1 MTTRYRVEYALKTH
15 RRDQFIE
22 WVKGLLAVP
31 FVLYSQP
38 TGVVGD
44 GTSIAKMSE
53 EAHRRYAEIMGDVEV
68 MIDDHISRQN
78 LDSPIPSK
86 LGMLVPT
93 AGPFFT
99 RLPLEAAFKYQ
110 DRKRYISCRRYVAP
124 SFNDVRLVL
133 NSAQI
138 MAVTNGT
145 LQLAT
150 FDGDVTL
157 YEDGQNLEPSSPI
170 VPRLMHLLR
179 NNIKIGIVTAAG
191 YTTADGYYGR
201 LHGLL
206 ETIAASTELN
216 PVQKQNLVIMGGEA
230 NYLFEYSQ
238 SSPHRLA
245 PVPRAQWLTPE
256 MATWSEAD
264 ITALLDVAETAL
276 RDCLRSM
283 NLPARLIRKDRAV
296 GIIPDPPHVQIARE
310 SLEETVLV
318 VQRILEI
325 SSLGLRAQA
334 QAAAASKVVGSNGG
348 SAARSDKKP
357 AGVPFCAFN
366 GGRDVFVD
374 IGDKSWGVAVCQQW
388 FGRRDAGAGAASIK
402 GENTL
407 HVGDQ
412 FLSAGSNDFKA
423 RSVGT
428 TAWIASPSET
438 VELLDELADLTQKK
452 LE

>member
-38 TGVVGD
+38 TGVFGD
-44 GTSIAKMSE
+44 GPSVAQMADES
-53 EAHRRYAEIMGDVEV
+53 HRRYAEIMRDVEL
-68 MIDDHISRQN
+68 MIDDHIARQQDNN
-78 LDSPIPSK
+78 LLPSK
-86 LGMLVPT
+86 LRMLVPT

-110 DRKRYISCRRYVAP
+110 DRKRYISSRRFVAP
-124 SFNDVRLVL
+124 SFNDVRQIL
-133 NSAQI
+133 NSAQV
-138 MAVTNGT
+138 MAVTNGA

-157 YEDGQNLEPSSPI
+157 YDDGCSLEPSSPVI
-170 VPRLMHLLR
+170 PRLLDLLR
-179 NNIKIGIVTAAG
+179 KNIKIGIVTAAG
-191 YTTADGYYGR
+191 YTSADRYYER

-206 ETIAASTELN
+206 DAIAESTDLD
-216 PVQKQNLVIMGGEA
+216 PIQKQNIIIMGGEA
-230 NYLFEYSQ
+230 NYLFEFSP
-238 SSPHRLA
+238 SSPYRLA
-245 PVPRAQWLTPE
+245 PVPREQWLTPE
-256 MATWSEAD
+256 MASWSDAD
-264 ITALLDVAETAL
+264 ITTLLDVAESAL
-276 RDCLRSM
+276 RDCVKTM
-283 NLPARLIRKDRAV
+283 NLPAEIMRKDRAV
-296 GIIPDPPHVQIARE
+296 GIIPKTPESRIARE

-318 VQRILEI
+318 VQRILEL
-325 SSLGLRAQA
+325 SSLGSTEQHPAKPRPSSSPPLPP
-334 QAAAASKVVGSNGG
+334 SVVSQ
-348 SAARSDKKP
+348 SRR
-357 AGVPFCAFN
+357 VPFCAFN

-374 IGDKSWGVAVCQQW
+374 IGDKSWGVTVCQQW
-388 FGRRDAGAGAASIK
+388 FGNRESGGVIR

-428 TAWIASPSET
+428 TAWIASPAET
-438 VELLDELADLTQKK
+438 VELLDELADLMQKK
-452 LE
+452 LS

>member
-1 MTTRYRVEYALKTH
+1 MTTRYRVEFRRFWNRAQPPHLTRDANQLSDALKTH

-53 EAHRRYAEIMGDVEV
+53 EAHRRYAEIMRDVEV
-68 MIDDHISRQN
+68 MIDDHIARQN
-78 LDSPIPSK
+78 QDSPIPSK

-157 YEDGQNLEPSSPI
+157 YDDGQSLEASSPI
-170 VPRLMHLLR
+170 VPRLMNLLR
-179 NNIKIGIVTAAG
+179 SNIKIGIVTAAG

-206 ETIAASTELN
+206 ETIAASTELD

-238 SSPHRLA
+238 SSPYRLA
-245 PVPRAQWLTPE
+245 QVPRAQWLTPE
-256 MATWSEAD
+256 MASWSESD
-264 ITALLDVAETAL
+264 IDALLDVAETAL
-276 RDCLRSM
+276 RDCIRSM

-296 GIIPDPPHVQIARE
+296 GIIPDPPHIQIARE
-310 SLEETVLV
+310 TWVFAS
-318 VQRILEI
+318 RPPPP
-325 SSLGLRAQA
+325 RARL
-334 QAAAASKVVGSNGG
+334 AAAL
-348 SAARSDKKP
+348 AR
-357 AGVPFCAFN
+357 C
-366 GGRDVFVD
+366 
-374 IGDKSWGVAVCQQW
+374 
-388 FGRRDAGAGAASIK
+388 
-402 GENTL
+402 
-407 HVGDQ
+407 
-412 FLSAGSNDFKA
+412 
-423 RSVGT
+423 
-428 TAWIASPSET
+428 
-438 VELLDELADLTQKK
+438 
-452 LE
+452 

>member
-44 GTSIAKMSE
+44 GTSVAKMSE
-53 EAHRRYAEIMGDVEV
+53 EAHRRYAEIMHDVEV
-68 MIDDHISRQN
+68 MIDDHIARQN
-78 LDSPIPSK
+78 QDSPIPSK

-157 YEDGQNLEPSSPI
+157 YEDGQNLEPSSPV
-170 VPRLMHLLR
+170 VPRLMHLLK

-206 ETIAASTELN
+206 ESIAASTELD

-245 PVPRAQWLTPE
+245 PVPRSQWLTPE
-256 MATWSEAD
+256 MASWSESD
-264 ITALLDVAETAL
+264 IAALLDVAETAL
-276 RDCLRSM
+276 RDCIRSM

-318 VQRILEI
+318 VQRILELG
-325 SSLGLRAQA
+325 SLGLREQA
-334 QAAAASKVVGSNGG
+334 AAAASKIGG
-348 SAARSDKKP
+348 AAPDHKR
-357 AGVPFCAFN
+357 
-366 GGRDVFVD
+366 GGPRA
-374 IGDKSWGVAVCQQW
+374 SWGVAVCQQW
-388 FGRRDAGAGAASIK
+388 FGRRGDTASTGASAAASTAIK

-452 LE
+452 LA

>member
-38 TGVVGD
+38 TGVFGD
-44 GTSIAKMSE
+44 GPSVAQMADES
-53 EAHRRYAEIMGDVEV
+53 HRRYAEIMRDVEL
-68 MIDDHISRQN
+68 MIDDHIARQ
-78 LDSPIPSK
+78 LDNSFLPSK
-86 LGMLVPT
+86 LRMLVPT

-110 DRKRYISCRRYVAP
+110 DRKRYISSRRFVAP
-124 SFNDVRLVL
+124 SFNDVRQIL
-133 NSAQI
+133 NSAQV
-138 MAVTNGT
+138 MAVTNGA

-157 YEDGQNLEPSSPI
+157 YDDGCSLEPSSPVI
-170 VPRLMHLLR
+170 PRLLDLLR
-179 NNIKIGIVTAAG
+179 KNIKIGIVTAAG
-191 YTTADGYYGR
+191 YTSADRYYER

-206 ETIAASTELN
+206 DAIAESHDLD
-216 PVQKQNLVIMGGEA
+216 PIQKQNIIIMGGEA
-230 NYLFEYSQ
+230 NYLFEFSP

-245 PVPRAQWLTPE
+245 PVPRAEWLTPE
-256 MATWSEAD
+256 MASWSDAD
-264 ITALLDVAETAL
+264 ITALLDVAESAL
-276 RDCLRSM
+276 RDCVKTM
-283 NLPARLIRKDRAV
+283 NLPAIIMRKDRAV
-296 GIIPDPPHVQIARE
+296 GIIPKTPETRIARE

-318 VQRILEI
+318 VQRILEL
-325 SSLGLRAQA
+325 SSLGSTEDRPAKPRPTSSPPLPP
-334 QAAAASKVVGSNGG
+334 SIVGQS
-348 SAARSDKKP
+348 RR
-357 AGVPFCAFN
+357 VPFCAFN

-374 IGDKSWGVAVCQQW
+374 IGDKSWGVTVCQQW
-388 FGRRDAGAGAASIK
+388 FGSREYGGAIR

-428 TAWIASPSET
+428 TAWIASPAET
-438 VELLDELADLTQKK
+438 VELLDELADLMQKK
-452 LE
+452 LS